1 MRRLVYKSDMLSNVV
16 VVYTRPIVLISDCG
30 DQQPVCLSGKYVG
43 VGGVGGVGDVVC
55 DANSVLKELA
65 KVSTWA

>member
-1 MRRLVYKSDMLSNVV
+1 LARRLVCKSAMLSNAV
-16 VVYTRPIVLISDCG
+16 VVYTRPIALISDSG
-30 DQQPVCLSGKYVG
+30 DQQPVWLSGEYVSA
-43 VGGVGGVGDVVC
+43 GDVVC